1 MSQPNPETTIGFV
14 GLGAMGAPMAERL
27 CAAGHSLAVYNR
39 SPAKAESLL
48 AKGARRAATPGD
60 ACMPGGM
67 VLSIVA
73 DDAALEA
80 VTLGPDGLAARLGPG
95 GLHVSMS
102 TIAPAT
108 ARRMAEAHA
117 AHGSSY
123 LAAPVFGRPDAAA
136 AGKLRIVCS
145 GAAEAKARFLPL
157 VPAIGVDM
165 HDFGDEVGAANV
177 VKLAGNFLIATA
189 IEALGEVLT
198 FVGKNDIDRSVV
210 AKFFGETLFACPVYR
225 GYGAQIAEE
234 RWSPPGFRLVL
245 GLKDVK
251 LALAAAEESGVPLAI
266 GSLLRD
272 RFLASIA
279 RGDGELDW
287 SAMALGAARDAGLG

>member
-1 MSQPNPETTIGFV
+1 MSQPNPDATIGFI

-27 CAAGHSLAVYNR
+27 CAAGHALAVYNR
-39 SPAKAESLL
+39 SPAKAEPLVTR
-48 AKGARRAATPGD
+48 GARRAATPGD
-60 ACMPGGM
+60 ACAPGGM

-80 VTLGPDGLAARLGPG
+80 VTLGPDGLAARLGRG

-117 AHGSSY
+117 AHGSLY

-145 GAAEAKARFLPL
+145 GPDAAKARFLPL
-157 VPAIGVDM
+157 VPAIGVDH
-165 HDFGDEVGAANV
+165 HDFGAEVGAANV
-177 VKLAGNFLIATA
+177 VKLAGNFMIATA
-189 IEALGEVLT
+189 IEALGETLT
-198 FVGKNDIDRSVV
+198 FVGKNGIDRSAV
-210 AKFFGETLFACPVYR
+210 AKFFGDTLFACPVYR

-234 RWSPPGFRLVL
+234 RWSPAGFRLML

-287 SAMALGAARDAGLG
+287 SAMALGAARDAGLA